1 MRLREVLRNVGLAGA
16 VIGLGAGLTVHMG
29 GCASDPGRG
38 VEPTSASGAQASAL
52 PPLPSL
58 DLEAPNE
65 YQTASFAFG

>member
-1 MRLREVLRNVGLAGA
+1 MRLREVLKNVGLAGA

-38 VEPTSASGAQASAL
+38 VEPTSASGAQASVL

-58 DLEAPNE
+58 DLKAPAE

>member
-1 MRLREVLRNVGLAGA
+1 MRLREVLRSMGLAGA

-29 GCASDPGRG
+29 GCASDPGRA
-38 VEPTSASGAQASAL
+38 VEPAPASDTQASAL

-58 DLEAPNE
+58 DLEATNE